1 MNSYVTI
8 RNILAHEYMDIDRR
22 LVYKHLQT
30 GLDDLVEFIY
40 AMARFLGI

>member
-1 MNSYVTI
+1 MN
-8 RNILAHEYMDIDRR
+8 IDRR

-40 AMARFLGI
+40 GIAKFLGI